1 MQRRKSTSRKC
12 TESHRRAHS
21 RVLGAS
27 AERRFPNRLTV
38 FYCCKVSAKPSARSK
53 PVWKPALRQGL
64 ANAPATG
71 HARQPFLRHPP
82 SPTRPANLLNHPQ
95 YPEVMPPAYTAA
107 SGGFAQPFCIL
118 HSALAQG
125 WLEGRMKVACRWLWG
140 RIGVALRVA
149 LGCLSPGYQVALGWL

>member
-1 MQRRKSTSRKC
+1 MHW
-12 TESHRRAHS
+12 E
-21 RVLGAS
+21 
-27 AERRFPNRLTV
+27 
-38 FYCCKVSAKPSARSK
+38 
-53 PVWKPALRQGL
+53 
-64 ANAPATG
+64 TG

-140 RIGVALRVA
+140 RIGVALGWLWGAYPLAIRWLWGGFDVA
-149 LGCLSPGYQVALGWL
+149 LAGLRHLPPLFLLSTFCSLLSLRPAILHSPLCIRFRPT